1 MKKIVR
7 LTESDLVRIVKR
19 AIRES
24 KDELDELL
32 DEIDTICDEYQY
44 EVKIMVKT
52 GEKLDIEDAKEILSN
67 LKDDITRFLEES
79 SHDEM
84 SDDDF
89 FDLEDYA
96 SDCISNFISFLNEHT
111 D

>member
-7 LTESDLVRIVKR
+7 LTESDLARIVKR

-24 KDELDELL
+24 KDELDELK
-32 DEIDTICDEYQY
+32 DEIDAICDEYIQ
-44 EVKIMVKT
+44 EVKMN
-52 GEKLDIEDAKEILSN
+52 ENLDFRDAEEILSN
-67 LKDDITRFLEES
+67 LKYDITLFLEES

-96 SDCISNFISFLNEHT
+96 ADCISNFISFLNEHT